1 MPKGKITKRS
11 VDAMEPG
18 DRVVVLWDTELKGFG
33 LKVLTT
39 GRRVYVYKYR
49 NRGSRQVRWV
59 TIGAHGAKTPEE
71 ARQAAKRLAGEVAD
85 GLDPAAERTKSRQQL
100 TIAELCELYLAEGC
114 ATKKATTIA
123 MDRTRIERHVKPLLG
138 TRSVARLTRAEV
150 ERFLQDVANGKTS
163 ANARTG
169 LRGRSRVTGGQG
181 AASRTVGML
190 GAILQFAVN
199 RGMRPDNPVRGV
211 RRYPDKKRNRF
222 LSAAEL
228 ARLGDVLKG
237 AEQDTNPSAIAA
249 IRLLILT
256 GCRKAEIVTMRWEYI
271 DWEHACLRLP
281 DSKTGAKVVHLGAP
295 ARALLED
302 LPRLKGNP
310 YVLPGANP
318 GDYFKGL
325 QKVWVSL
332 RARASLQDVRLHDLR
347 HSFASVGAASGDSLL
362 VIGALLGH
370 KNAATTQ
377 RYAHLSN
384 DPLRDAAD
392 KISRQIDAAMNAS
405 QDAEAG
411 GEVVPI
417 GG

>member
-1 MPKGKITKRS
+1 
-11 VDAMEPG
+11 
-18 DRVVVLWDTELKGFG
+18 
-33 LKVLTT
+33 
-39 GRRVYVYKYR
+39 
-49 NRGSRQVRWV
+49 
-59 TIGAHGAKTPEE
+59 
-71 ARQAAKRLAGEVAD
+71 
-85 GLDPAAERTKSRQQL
+85 
-100 TIAELCELYLAEGC
+100 
-114 ATKKATTIA
+114 
-123 MDRTRIERHVKPLLG
+123 
-138 TRSVARLTRAEV
+138 
-150 ERFLQDVANGKTS
+150 
-163 ANARTG
+163 
-169 LRGRSRVTGGQG
+169 
-181 AASRTVGML
+181 ML

-211 RRYPDKKRNRF
+211 RRYPDQKQNRF

-332 RARASLQDVRLHDLR
+332 RARANLQDVRLHDLR

-392 KISRQIDAAMNAS
+392 KIARHIDALMNAS
-405 QDAEAG
+405 QDDEAG

-417 GG
+417 RG